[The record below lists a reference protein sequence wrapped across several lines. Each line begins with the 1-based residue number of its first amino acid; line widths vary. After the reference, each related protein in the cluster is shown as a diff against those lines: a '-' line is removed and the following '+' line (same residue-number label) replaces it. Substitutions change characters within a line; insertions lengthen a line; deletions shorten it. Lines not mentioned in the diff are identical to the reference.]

1 MKKTIK
7 MNTWNDIVKVALI
20 GSERGQ
26 LSEATKVQLQ
36 DLGIDTNTDSAEII
50 LKASALWS
58 KMKQAG
64 YQPAPNTIPLL
75 EPAPKEIQAICSLKS
90 VQHLIQILGGSYKE
104 ALPEF
109 LELLNQK
116 QLRLPEEVLPDV
128 LEMAKNKQKQWDL
141 LRNIIGERG
150 EWLVRQNTDWQY
162 IILDTDIKNWETGT
176 RQERLA
182 LLRYW
187 RKKDPKQALQL
198 LHSTWKYENIND
210 KLDFLKILS
219 INLSI
224 NDELFLENSLNA
236 KRKEERKLAAKL
248 LSKLPNSQLVLRM
261 YHRISP
267 LLTIQNKK
275 LQIIL
280 PNEIDQATQRDGID
294 IQSQWIRGG
303 VKASRLGQMLAV
315 IPPSLLESHFG
326 ETPENI
332 LKLYWKS
339 DWRELLFQAI
349 LEATAIHN
357 NQLWTDAI
365 FTFWVKKAQNEDL
378 SDFININPLLENISE
393 NLFNKVAMMGLN
405 NTKGL
410 LEEGH
415 PIVHLLKLS
424 PHRWQPQLTQT
435 FIAGLQ
441 NWMNNAQSYWAG
453 WHYKGILKK
462 AAYHSDPMFY
472 DQFERGWPR
481 EKRIWGTWEKE
492 IETFL
497 NILRFRKAMIEA

>member
-1 MKKTIK
+1 

-26 LSEATKVQLQ
+26 LSEGTKIQLQ
-36 DLGIDTNTDSAEII
+36 KLGIDTNSDSAEIV
-50 LKASALWS
+50 LKASVLWS
-58 KMKQAG
+58 KMKHAG
-64 YQPAPNTIPLL
+64 YQPVKNTSVLFD
-75 EPAPKEIQAICSLKS
+75 PAPKETQTICSLKS
-90 VQHLIQILGGSYKE
+90 VKHLMQILSGSYKD

-109 LELLNQK
+109 LQLLAEKGQ
-116 QLRLPEEVLPDV
+116 RLPEEVLPDV

-141 LRNIIGERG
+141 LRDIIGERG
-150 EWLVRQNTDWQY
+150 EWLVSQNPEWQY
-162 IILDTDIKNWETGT
+162 IILDTDLQNWETGT
-176 RQERLA
+176 KQERLA

-187 RKKDPKQALQL
+187 RKKAPEQALGL
-198 LHSTWKYENIND
+198 LQNTWKYENIND
-210 KLDFLKILS
+210 KLDFLKILQ

-224 NDELFLENSLNA
+224 NDELFLEKSLDA

-248 LSKLPNSQLVLRM
+248 LSKLPDSQLILRM
-261 YHRISP
+261 YNRIAP

-280 PNEIDQATQRDGID
+280 PNEINQVTQRDGID

-315 IPPSLLESHFG
+315 IPPPLLVDHFN
-326 ETPENI
+326 EPPKKI
-332 LKLYWKS
+332 LELYWQS
-339 DWRELLFQAI
+339 DWRELLFQAT

-357 NQLWTDAI
+357 NELWTDAI
-365 FTFWVKKAQNEDL
+365 FTFWVEKAKNEDL

-393 NLFNKVAMMGLN
+393 NLFNKVAMMGLS
-405 NTKGL
+405 NTNGL

-415 PIVHLLKLS
+415 PIVHLLKLGS
-424 PHRWQPQLTQT
+424 HRWQPQLTNL
-435 FIAGLQ
+435 FIVGLQ
-441 NWMNNAQSYWAG
+441 GWMDNAQSYWAG

-472 DQFERGWPR
+472 HQFERGWPR

-492 IETFL
+492 IEGFL
-497 NILRFRKAMIEA
+497 NILRFRKAMMEA